1 MIIHLHCKLLLRDTD
16 MKNWNT
22 SRYTVIVQTQF
33 LLLSKRVEE
42 SYSTILVWK
51 GLPEVI

>member
-1 MIIHLHCKLLLRDTD
+1 

-22 SRYTVIVQTQF
+22 LIYTVIVQYQF

-42 SYSTILVWK
+42 SYSLILVWK
-51 GLPEVI
+51 GPPEVI